1 MLKIN
6 LHEIHKVN
14 NGTKIANSRI
24 LSKLASDQD
33 AVDFSFISIYVKSAV
48 STPSDLTIF
57 LRLSISSFDGL

>member
-1 MLKIN
+1 M
-6 LHEIHKVN
+6 N
-14 NGTKIANSRI
+14 NGTKIENSRI
-24 LSKLASDQD
+24 LYKLASDQD

>member
-14 NGTKIANSRI
+14 NGTKITKFKNS
-24 LSKLASDQD
+24 ASDQD